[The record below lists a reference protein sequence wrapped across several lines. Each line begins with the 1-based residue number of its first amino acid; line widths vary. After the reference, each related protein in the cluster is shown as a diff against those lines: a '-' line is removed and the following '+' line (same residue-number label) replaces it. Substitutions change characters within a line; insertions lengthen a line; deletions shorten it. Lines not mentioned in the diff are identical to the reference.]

1 MKRYEF
7 RMAKVLRVRRL
18 QEDAARAAVAAARA
32 AEDAAVASLGESQ
45 AHYAARPGADAT
57 QPVNQFLAVHT
68 RGEWRGQAVVQARV
82 RRQMAADDT
91 GVAVDGWHVAN
102 RRVEGLERLDER
114 RRSDYAVLTQRDED
128 AAVDEIMSAR
138 ARRTA

>member
-32 AEDAAVASLGESQ
+32 AENAAIETLEASK
-45 AHYAARPGADAT
+45 AHYAALPAGETAAPTSD
-57 QPVNQFLAVHT
+57 FLSLRA
-68 RGEWRGQAVVQARV
+68 RGEWRGQAVVQADG
-82 RRQMAADDT
+82 RRQMAADGT
-91 GVAVDGWHVAN
+91 SFALDGWQLAN
-102 RRVEGLERLDER
+102 RRVTALERLDER
-114 RRSDYAVLTQRDED
+114 RRDEYGVLVRRDED
-128 AAVDEIMSAR
+128 ATVDEIVTSR